1 MPSWSSGLSL
11 PTHQL
16 VGPLSRVDAPC
27 VDLASSVFQQTG
39 RHFSPALRRALV
51 STYASCVGM
60 LWPPFSTNQSHFSPA
75 SWRTLSRRRTR
86 VASAL
91 CGLRFSTNRT
101 PLLASSLAGSLV
113 SAYTSCV
120 GTSWPPVLDSDLSD
134 ANPLA
139 HSHPVGTHH
148 HASQV
153 SNQTDATAR
162 QYASSLALSRVDVHC
177 FSHCTLGTPHC
188 AWLPPRTH

>member
-1 MPSWSSGLSL
+1 
-11 PTHQL
+11 
-16 VGPLSRVDAPC
+16 
-27 VDLASSVFQQTG
+27 
-39 RHFSPALRRALV
+39 
-51 STYASCVGM
+51 M

-91 CGLRFSTNRT
+91 CGLRFQPTGRHFSPAHWQALSCRRTRVALAPRGLRSSTQTSRT
-101 PLLASSLAGSLV
+101 PLLASSTIYWRTL
-113 SAYTSCV
+113 SCRQ
-120 GTSWPPVLDSDLSD
+120 
-134 ANPLA
+134 
-139 HSHPVGTHH
+139 HHVGTHN

-162 QYASSLALSRVDVHC
+162 QYASSPALSRVDVHC

-188 AWLPPRTH
+188 AGCHHAHIKVVSTGIKPYANAPASLIHSYAMGTFSFCVG